1 MNPFE
6 FITRTPVWGLP
17 IWKRCWLVFL
27 AVFIY
32 GSIDELAG
40 RGCAQDFRQLAEDKF
55 GKDSR
60 IWFSEPG
67 DRSLDRWEPRELFE
81 DFGIILEWSEQN
93 VVLVRPEAKSESTI
107 SGDTVVRIEP
117 SWTSPAAEKIH
128 RLFEQNQFQAVAAQG
143 NEAIKLGGMPRWQ
156 QRVILAEMIES
167 RSALGAPDAAGKLFS
182 VLAKLNPPQLLIA
195 TIPIPW
201 GSETLDANLP
211 KIQRLAEEWILDE
224 NEAVQLM
231 GAAWLLSGQK
241 RAIAIESLENL
252 AKNSKSQILRS
263 YAKAQLWRTT
273 PPAELISDRYPKW
286 LAERDS
292 LLLPIQAGPTMLL
305 AERLA
310 QAGQPVLAISEW
322 LRIATLHADRYHLA
336 SKAILK
342 AVAALRSLGR
352 NEEAYKAE
360 LLLKRYEIKTP

>member
-1 MNPFE
+1 
-6 FITRTPVWGLP
+6 
-17 IWKRCWLVFL
+17 
-27 AVFIY
+27 
-32 GSIDELAG
+32 
-40 RGCAQDFRQLAEDKF
+40 
-55 GKDSR
+55 
-60 IWFSEPG
+60 
-67 DRSLDRWEPRELFE
+67 
-81 DFGIILEWSEQN
+81 
-93 VVLVRPEAKSESTI
+93 
-107 SGDTVVRIEP
+107 
-117 SWTSPAAEKIH
+117 
-128 RLFEQNQFQAVAAQG
+128 
-143 NEAIKLGGMPRWQ
+143 MPRWQ

-182 VLAKLNPPQLLIA
+182 FLAKLNPPQLLIA

-342 AVAALRSLGR
+342 AVAALRTLGR

>member
-1 MNPFE
+1 MNPNE
-6 FITRTPVWGLP
+6 FISRTP
-17 IWKRCWLVFL
+17 IWVLTISKRFRLIVL
-27 AVFIY
+27 AVFLL
-32 GSIDELAG
+32 GAIDPLAN
-40 RGCAQDFRQLAEDKF
+40 RGCSQDFRQLAEEKF

-67 DRSLDRWEPRELFE
+67 DTSLDRWEPRELFE
-81 DFGIILEWSEQN
+81 DVGIILEWNAQN
-93 VVLVRPEAKSESTI
+93 VVLVRLDAKSESTI
-107 SGDTVVRIEP
+107 SGDYVVRIEP
-117 SWTSPAAEKIH
+117 NWTNPAGEKIH
-128 RLFEQNQFQAVAAQG
+128 RLFRQYQFQSVADQG
-143 NEAIKLGGMPRWQ
+143 NETIKLGEMPRWQ

-167 RSALGAPDAAGKLFS
+167 RSALGASDAAGKLFS
-182 VLAKLNPPQLLIA
+182 VLAKLNPPQLLVA

-211 KIQRLAEEWILDE
+211 KIQRLADAWILDE
-224 NEAVQLM
+224 NEAIQLM
-231 GAAWLLSGQK
+231 GAAWLLSGPK
-241 RAIAIESLENL
+241 RANAIESLENL

-263 YAKAQLWRTT
+263 YAKAQLWRTV
-273 PPAELISDRYPKW
+273 PPAEVMSDRYPKW

-336 SKAILK
+336 SKAIPN
-342 AVAALRSLGR
+342 AVAALRSLGK
-352 NEEAYKAE
+352 NEEADKAE
-360 LLLKRYEIKTP
+360 LLLQRYQIKTP